1 MLDDFM
7 RANFFAE
14 EIQYCVSVLKD
25 RRDVN
30 RFFQELKRNQV
41 MLNEMRQQP

>member
-25 RRDVN
+25 RRDVWFLL
-30 RFFQELKRNQV
+30 FFFSL
-41 MLNEMRQQP
+41 QPYDPGVL

>member
-25 RRDVN
+25 RRDVWFLLLL
-30 RFFQELKRNQV
+30 FFFSL
-41 MLNEMRQQP
+41 QPYDPGVL